1 MVREGEAMSDQ
12 FAQEPAPQPMALHL
26 PTKGCHFPYEVFEA
40 NGFTMEWV
48 FPDALWQLLQD
59 NALYWKDGRCY
70 VCGDDVPTYTSGI
83 TKLPETIAAR
93 DVTDIVAEFRKKV
106 PA

>member
-1 MVREGEAMSDQ
+1 MSDDLFDQ
-12 FAQEPAPQPMALHL
+12 HPAQIHL
-26 PTKGCHFPYEVFEA
+26 PTKGCHFPYEVFDA

-70 VCGDDVPTYTSGI
+70 VCGDDVPTYASHI
-83 TKLPETIAAR
+83 IKMPETITAK
-93 DVTDIVAEFRKKV
+93 DVTDIVQEFRKK
-106 PA
+106 ATLTA